1 MDEVHMAS
9 RSKTTPIPLSKL
21 TAVLLGAGLVGVEIW
36 TNVEFVAKS
45 EGLASSP
52 VAMVVAASAGA
63 AAALPFAERA
73 VKQGDWFKASGF
85 VLLFLLMAVYSIGAS
100 VDRIGSLRDGKTDSA
115 KVDNAKVRTAHELYE
130 VRKRTAESE
139 CIVRGSK
146 CREAERLRDEALK
159 ALSEKPAERTVDSMA
174 ARISAVLPFAS
185 VEQVELYY
193 PLSLPIALQ
202 LGGFLMLA
210 FGFAPEGTEAGHT
223 RRKKGNRN
231 TKRTR
236 KSNAEYQ
243 RDYRE
248 RQKANLT
255 VVKYT
260 EPGRGNPS
268 RVFLCLER

>member
-1 MDEVHMAS
+1 MAS
-9 RSKTTPIPLSKL
+9 RSKPTPISYSKL
-21 TAVLLGAGLVGVEIW
+21 TAVLLGAGLIGVEIW

-45 EGLASSP
+45 EGLVSSP
-52 VAMVVAASAGA
+52 VAMVVAASMGA
-63 AAALPFAERA
+63 AAALPFAEYAAKRR
-73 VKQGDWFKASGF
+73 WRFLTSGF
-85 VLLFLLMAVYSIGAS
+85 VLFFLLMAVYSIGAS

-115 KVDNAKVRTAHELYE
+115 KVDNGKARIARELYE

-139 CIVRGSK
+139 CTVRGSK

-159 ALSEKPAERTVDSMA
+159 ALSEKPAERTVNSMA

-210 FGFAPEGTEAGHT
+210 FGFAPEGTVAGQT
-223 RRKKGNRN
+223 RRKRQNRKP
-231 TKRTR
+231 KRTR
-236 KSNAEYQ
+236 KSNADYQ

-248 RQKANLT
+248 RQKAKLT
-255 VVKYT
+255 VVK
-260 EPGRGNPS
+260 
-268 RVFLCLER
+268 